1 MSNGPPPS
9 RLVSISA
16 LPSCEI
22 GDKVRFLGC
31 VTSYATSNATLTL
44 ENTFHLGDRDFDPRQ
59 SRVQALVDVNLI
71 LQSLNQEQ
79 TRAGEWVNVVGYIT
93 KSGSSGDK
101 RNGSHSVKVQALLL
115 WSAGPLSLQDYEKTL
130 SSHVKGLP
138 AGPDSPKKF

>member
-9 RLVSISA
+9 RLVSIST

-44 ENTFHLGDRDFDPRQ
+44 ENTFQLRDRDSGLRQ
-59 SRVQALVDVNLI
+59 SRVQALVDVNLV
-71 LQSLNQEQ
+71 LQALNQEQ
-79 TRAGEWVNVVGYIT
+79 TRPGEWVNVLGYVT

-101 RNGSHSVKVQALLL
+101 RTGSHRVKVQALLL
-115 WSAGPLSLQDYEKTL
+115 WSAGSLSLQDYEKTL
-130 SSHVKGLP
+130 SSHIKGLP
-138 AGPDSPKKF
+138 AGPDSPKEF

>member
-9 RLVSISA
+9 RLVSIST
-16 LPSCEI
+16 LPRCEI

-44 ENTFHLGDRDFDPRQ
+44 ENTFQLGNSDSGSRQ
-59 SRVQALVDVNLI
+59 SQVQALVDVNLI
-71 LQSLNQEQ
+71 LQALNQEH
-79 TRAGEWVNVVGYIT
+79 TRSGEWVNVVGYIT
-93 KSGSSGDK
+93 KSGPSGDK
-101 RNGSHSVKVQALLL
+101 RTGNHRVKVQALLL

-138 AGPDSPKKF
+138 AGPDSPREF

>member
-9 RLVSISA
+9 RLVSIST
-16 LPSCEI
+16 LPLCEI

-44 ENTFHLGDRDFDPRQ
+44 ENTSQLGDRDSDPRQ

-71 LQSLNQEQ
+71 LQALNQEQ
-79 TRAGEWVNVVGYIT
+79 TQPGEWVNVVGYIN
-93 KSGSSGDK
+93 KSDPSSDK
-101 RNGSHSVKVQALLL
+101 RTGRYCVKVQALLL
-115 WSAGPLSLQDYEKTL
+115 WSAGPLSLQDYERTL

-138 AGPDSPKKF
+138 AGPDPPKEF